1 LGFDKSNLKQNL
13 KILIMTTANIT
24 LAVFSFVNLFI
35 SVDSGK
41 KDTLLSVEPGLMIWT
56 VIIFLILLFLLK
68 KYAWKPLLNSLNNRE
83 QGIKDTIDRAEK
95 LREEAEKILEEN
107 KKRLEAADDQSR
119 KIINESK
126 ELAEKLKSELI
137 AKTGEETNRMIQQAK
152 SEIDREKQAAIDKLK
167 DEVGSLAVQAASKI
181 IDENLDEKK
190 QKKILESFINQI
202 PKN

>member
-1 LGFDKSNLKQNL
+1 
-13 KILIMTTANIT
+13 MTTANIT